1 MRGSAAVRTGVA
13 PGGVL
18 AGPWVRNELWRRA
31 RAVPSLDLRFAE
43 NKSLVDATTGQNLVT
58 FTRASSGTFVG
69 SDGLIKTATT
79 NEARFDHNPTTG
91 ESLGLLVEEQRT
103 NSVLQSEDFSTT
115 WTQSNITVT
124 TNTVTAPDG
133 TMTADTFGPV
143 VGDGLTITRFLRQN
157 LALTTQGAY
166 TFSVFVK
173 VGTATTNGI
182 ALVVSDQ
189 TATNNFRG
197 GFNLFTLTA
206 GATGTGWATPTS
218 TIVAYP
224 NGWYRCI
231 LSGVTSTAHTSLRV
245 NIYLNGFTNTSDTYG
260 TIHIWGAQLEAGAF
274 STSYIPTTTATVTRS
289 ADVAS
294 ITGTN
299 FSSWYRQDE
308 GTVFASARTNATHG
322 GVNSFPRIHAISD
335 GTNDNVIQNYYRV
348 LSGYTDAGYGV
359 TTLTVAQASFDTN
372 NERNGQSLSTA
383 YANNDFAF
391 AINGSLVSTDNTGTV
406 PTVSQLRLGARGT
419 GLGPLN
425 GTIRRLTYWPRR
437 LSDSTLQE
445 VTQ

>member
-1 MRGSAAVRTGVA
+1 
-13 PGGVL
+13 
-18 AGPWVRNELWRRA
+18 
-31 RAVPSLDLRFAE
+31 VPSLDLRFAE
-43 NKSLVDATTGQNLVT
+43 NKSLVDATTGQQLVT

-103 NSVLQSEDFSTT
+103 NSIRNNTMVGAVAGTPGTLPTNWPAPVLR
-115 WTQSNITVT
+115 
-124 TNTVTAPDG
+124 
-133 TMTADTFGPV
+133 
-143 VGDGLTITRFLRQN
+143 GLTQT
-157 LALTTQGAY
+157 LAISTDSGVTCLDFQLSG
-166 TFSVFVK
+166 
-173 VGTATTNGI
+173 
-182 ALVVSDQ
+182 
-189 TATNNFRG
+189 
-197 GFNLFTLTA
+197 
-206 GATGTGWATPTS
+206 TPTS
-218 TIVAYP
+218 TGNVNIPLAEP
-224 NGWYRCI
+224 TNAI
-231 LSGVTSTAHTSLRV
+231 AALSGQTWTASIYSVLSGGSLANIGTVSLYIQETSSTNTFLASNSTSYVPSLGSLLSTRWTHTRTLSNASTAFVNFGLVIGVTSGQAVDITLRFG
-245 NIYLNGFTNTSDTYG
+245 LP
-260 TIHIWGAQLEAGAF
+260 QLEQGAF
-274 STSYIPTTTATVTRS
+274 ATSVIPTSTTASTRS

-294 ITGTN
+294 ITGAN

-348 LSGYTDAGYGV
+348 LSSYTDAGYGV
-359 TTLTVAQASFDTN
+359 TTLTVAQAGFDTN
-372 NERNGQSLSTA
+372 NERNGQSQSTA

-425 GTIRRLTYWPRR
+425 GTIRRLTYWPSR
-437 LSDSTLQE
+437 LSNSTLQQI
-445 VTQ
+445 TQ

>member
-1 MRGSAAVRTGVA
+1 MRGSAAFRAAVA

-91 ESLGLLVEEQRT
+91 ESLGLLVEESRT
-103 NSVLQSEDFSTT
+103 NLLLRSEELGDAAWTT
-115 WTQSNITVT
+115 AAATVT
-124 TNTVTAPDG
+124 SNTGVAPDG
-133 TMTADTFGPV
+133 SSTADTITSSGTAVISQAVTKAASAITYTGSLFVKG
-143 VGDGLTITRFLRQN
+143 TIT
-157 LALTTQGAY
+157 ALS
-166 TFSVFVK
+166 FSIDD
-173 VGTATTNGI
+173 G
-182 ALVVSDQ
+182 
-189 TATNNFRG
+189 ATNNRG
-197 GFNLFTLTA
+197 RVVFNLST
-206 GATGTGWATPTS
+206 GATSSTSNDGTFTGTS
-218 TIVAYP
+218 GTITSFL
-224 NGWYRCI
+224 NGWYRLAI
-231 LSGVTSTAHTSLRV
+231 TTTTNSTTSVRLRTFWTGSGTSIDA
-245 NIYLNGFTNTSDTYG
+245 
-260 TIHIWGAQLEAGAF
+260 WGAQLEAGAF
-274 STSYIPTTTATVTRS
+274 PTSYIPTTTATVTRS

-425 GTIRRLTYWPRR
+425 GTIRRLTYWTRR

-445 VTQ
+445 VTR